1 VSKKNQASNTT
12 SLALRARSG
21 ASKTSIS
28 FKPPR
33 PKSST
38 PNTATESDVHCAARL
53 LMDRF
58 GDSALVH
65 AATQVQRLSA
75 EDSPE
80 RWHLWLSV
88 VDAIQESMRY
98 REEPDRWRPRP

>member
-1 VSKKNQASNTT
+1 
-12 SLALRARSG
+12 
-21 ASKTSIS
+21 
-28 FKPPR
+28 
-33 PKSST
+33 
-38 PNTATESDVHCAARL
+38 
-53 LMDRF
+53 MDRF

-80 RWHLWLSV
+80 RWRLWLSM